1 MLSKQL
7 TAAAITAIF
16 TSLASNVHGHGHL
29 VSPRSRN
36 YVANQDGKWWPADG
50 TTPYPESCP
59 HCLNVGGTEARC
71 GKVDSR
77 NYDYPKNTLGLALAP
92 DIQACYGEGDVVQ
105 LDVVLTA
112 HHMGHF
118 SYKACAINA
127 GEVAS
132 QECFDSN
139 PLTFVEDVL
148 YGSLP
153 DPYYPNRAYIPKSD
167 APFIQKDGND
177 NYKFSHR
184 FRLPEGLSGELVL
197 LQWHYITANSC
208 MADEGYLNYNFPAGF
223 EPKYEV
229 GVCNSIPSDGR
240 GVPEQ
245 FWNCAEI
252 RVSSVC
258 GGNEPPPSP
267 PATPPPQTT
276 TQATTTTTTQN
287 TGATT
292 TTTTTSTTTS
302 VSPPPP
308 SSCPAQ
314 NNACGPDTPCS
325 NGMCC
330 SQWGYC
336 GTSEAYCGE
345 CCQNNCDGQPP
356 SPPSPSPPTP
366 SPPTSN
372 PPPSPGFNYDADHGE
387 DSRLIAYVGNWQ
399 ACPTDE
405 QIDAYSHIVIA
416 FAVSYTW
423 SPGKNNCDATCQV
436 PSSLPLCGNQARPD
450 LIDKWRGMGKKVIVS
465 FGGAGMGGSWSG
477 DQNNCWDYC
486 FGREDK
492 LSTDLVSM
500 IDDQNL
506 DGVDIDYEYCY
517 DVAGKQAGR
526 CAQRSSLYTD
536 EKAQLFLNSMT
547 SLLRTKLDLLQSNNG
562 YNRGRYEITHAPMDT
577 DLVPSNGHDSKYFDI
592 LHERRAD
599 LDFLMPQ
606 FYNGYTRAG
615 LDGFDGTGSGSIK
628 ASTIYSSLAN
638 EMFDN
643 EPNKVVFGHCISDCS
658 GTGSNVNANQAVQI
672 QQEIKDFNNGE
683 FACNGGAFFWVATHD
698 IGGAWSDQVVS
709 EVSLSAGCSNSQ
721 TTSSTV
727 TTTTTTTVTHA
738 PSKAPTS
745 PPNPEPTTFMPTSEP
760 TSVPTTSPTTV
771 EPTAVTPAPSSPPT
785 PEPTTSVPTS
795 EPTSPPTAEPTVV
808 TPAPTKSPHSTPQP
822 TAELVVSR
830 ENRCGQSELQ
840 ARETCGNVCVSSADC
855 SAGEWCWGVHSNYC
869 GSIPKRVY
877 VDPVQSP
884 VWTRCGKSEIDA
896 RSFCGEPCTW
906 QCSVAGETC
915 ISINPNYCDSEYYIE
930 SQPTPVPT
938 TSQPMTPAPTKAP
951 QETPQP
957 TDGTPTSGPTSQPTP
972 LPTTSQPTGEPTAV
986 TPAPTKAPQET
997 PQPTEGELV
1006 IDQQNRCGPSE
1017 LHARETCG
1025 KVCVS
1030 SADCSAGEWCWGVH
1044 PNYCGSI
1051 PKRVYD
1057 NPAQSSVWT
1066 RCGTSELDARSFCGE
1081 PCTWQCSVAGERCM
1095 AVQSNYCDS
1104 EYNIE

>member
-59 HCLNVGGTEARC
+59 HCLNVGGTEASC
-71 GKVDSR
+71 GLTADR
-77 NYDYPKNTLGLALAP
+77 NYDYPKNALGGNLAP
-92 DIQACYGEGDVVQ
+92 DIQACYGEGDVVE

-153 DPYYPNRAYIPKSD
+153 DPNHPNRAYIPKSD
-167 APFIQKDGND
+167 APFIQKDGSN

-314 NNACGPDTPCS
+314 NNACGPNNPCS

-372 PPPSPGFNYDADHGE
+372 PPPSPGFNYDADHGG

-450 LIDKWRGMGKKVIVS
+450 LIEKWRGMGKKVIMS

-500 IDDQNL
+500 IEDQNL
-506 DGVDIDYEYCY
+506 DGIDIDYEYCY

-547 SLLRTKLDLLQSNNG
+547 SLLRAKLDVLQASNE

-628 ASTIYSSLAN
+628 ASTIFSSLAN

-643 EPNKVVFGHCISDCS
+643 KPNKVVFGHCISDCS

-672 QQEIKDFNNGE
+672 QQEIKEFNNGE
-683 FACNGGAFFWVATHD
+683 FACNGGAFFWVASHD
-698 IGGAWSDQVVS
+698 AGGAWSDQVVS

-721 TTSSTV
+721 TTSSTITT
-727 TTTTTTTVTHA
+727 TTTTTTTVTPA
-738 PSKAPTS
+738 PSEAPTS
-745 PPNPEPTTFMPTSEP
+745 LPTPEPTTSMPTSEPSSVPNTSPSTVEPTSVTSAPSSPPTPEATTSVPTSEP
-760 TSVPTTSPTTV
+760 TSVPTTSQPTQEPTAVNPAPSSSPTPDPTTPIPTSVPTTFSPTAVTPAPVTPSPTSGPTSQPTPLPTTSQPTV
-771 EPTAVTPAPSSPPT
+771 EPTAVTPAPTNSPQ
-785 PEPTTSVPTS
+785 E
-795 EPTSPPTAEPTVV
+795 
-808 TPAPTKSPHSTPQP
+808 TPQP
-822 TAELVVSR
+822 TEGELVVDQKH
-830 ENRCGQSELQ
+830 RCGPSELH
-840 ARETCGNVCVSSADC
+840 ARETCGKVCETSADC
-855 SAGEWCWGVHSNYC
+855 SADEWCWGVHPNYC

-877 VDPVQSP
+877 VNPSQSN

-915 ISINPNYCDSEYYIE
+915 
-930 SQPTPVPT
+930 
-938 TSQPMTPAPTKAP
+938 
-951 QETPQP
+951 
-957 TDGTPTSGPTSQPTP
+957 
-972 LPTTSQPTGEPTAV
+972 
-986 TPAPTKAPQET
+986 
-997 PQPTEGELV
+997 
-1006 IDQQNRCGPSE
+1006 
-1017 LHARETCG
+1017 
-1025 KVCVS
+1025 
-1030 SADCSAGEWCWGVH
+1030 
-1044 PNYCGSI
+1044 
-1051 PKRVYD
+1051 
-1057 NPAQSSVWT
+1057 
-1066 RCGTSELDARSFCGE
+1066 
-1081 PCTWQCSVAGERCM
+1081 M
-1095 AVQSNYCDS
+1095 AVNSNYCDS
-1104 EYNIE
+1104 DYYIE